1 MGNSKNQNKQMPN
14 YKLKFVFLIHR
25 WLSLKKLFVVDF
37 HCSFD
42 MRWYPF
48 DTQDCF
54 AELGVASGGHFLE
67 LVKDKMEYIGD
78 LDVTKYV
85 ISKTKDYKEN
95 GKLIFKISFGR
106 SIMSVMMTT
115 MLPTTIIVLVA
126 LGTNYYAEQHF
137 KTVIPVNL
145 TCLLLMVNL
154 FVGLSRRLPETSYL
168 KMIDAWLVF
177 NLTVPFTNVSLHGY
191 LDHLRNKLKELKGK
205 EYKTIFVML
214 TY

>member
-1 MGNSKNQNKQMPN
+1 MI
-14 YKLKFVFLIHR
+14 LR
-25 WLSLKKLFVVDF
+25 WISLKKFFAVEF
-37 HCSFD
+37 HCHFD

-48 DTQDCF
+48 DTQDCS
-54 AELGVASGGHFLE
+54 AELGVANGGNFLE

-78 LDVTKYV
+78 RDVTKYV
-85 ISKTKDYKEN
+85 ISETEDYKEN
-95 GKLIFKISFGR
+95 DKLIFKISFGR

-115 MLPTTIIVLVA
+115 MLPTTIIILVA
-126 LGTNYYAEQHF
+126 LGTNYYEEEHF

-154 FVGLSRRLPETSYL
+154 FVGLSKRLPETSYL

-191 LDHLRNKLKELKGK
+191 LDHLRKKLKKMKGM
-205 EYKTIFVML
+205 EYNFFVRL
-214 TY
+214 ALIY

>member
-1 MGNSKNQNKQMPN
+1 
-14 YKLKFVFLIHR
+14 
-25 WLSLKKLFVVDF
+25 
-37 HCSFD
+37 
-42 MRWYPF
+42 
-48 DTQDCF
+48 
-54 AELGVASGGHFLE
+54 
-67 LVKDKMEYIGD
+67 MEYVGD
-78 LDVTKYV
+78 IDVTKYV
-85 ISKTKDYKEN
+85 ISETKDYKEN

-126 LGTNYYAEQHF
+126 LGTNYYEEQHF
-137 KTVIPVNL
+137 KTIIPVNL

-205 EYKTIFVML
+205 EYKHSFVTL